1 MKTTTKCKDGTAC
14 LSVCLPAFLCH
25 TPFPLLCSYRKLTS
39 KCQKHGTPYLP
50 SLTVVLKD
58 LTAARLVAKKP
69 KSERLI
75 PFTKWQQVC
84 WQAAHCCVDDH
95 VALTL

>member
-1 MKTTTKCKDGTAC
+1 MPHPPP
-14 LSVCLPAFLCH
+14 SP
-25 TPFPLLCSYRKLTS
+25 CSYRKLTS

-84 WQAAHCCVDDH
+84 WKAEHCCVDDH
-95 VALTL
+95 